1 MPANTTSQPDVD
13 QLLDTVTAAIL
24 TRHPEFTH
32 AQVWAEVAAS
42 YHRLA
47 PDSRIPDHLAV
58 LVQHE
63 ATDRAAPPLCPET
76 ITSLSAAERRDRPRG
91 SL

>member
-24 TRHPEFTH
+24 TRHPQFTH

-63 ATDRAAPPLCPET
+63 ATDRLRGAATLPGDDH
-76 ITSLSAAERRDRPRG
+76 IAVRG
-91 SL
+91 